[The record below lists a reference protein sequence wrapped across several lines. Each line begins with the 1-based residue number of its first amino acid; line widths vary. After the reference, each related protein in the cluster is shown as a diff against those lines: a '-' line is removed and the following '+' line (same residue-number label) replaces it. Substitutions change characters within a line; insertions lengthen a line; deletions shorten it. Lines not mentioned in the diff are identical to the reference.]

1 MSIKNDDYDEQS
13 SLLVKTL
20 ELLKGHNLLH
30 IYRDTG
36 IPYYWLKA
44 VASGK
49 TKSPSVN
56 RIQFLY
62 EHLTGTKLDF

>member
-1 MSIKNDDYDEQS
+1 VSSKNDDFDEQS
-13 SLLVKTL
+13 TLLVKTL
-20 ELLKGHNLLH
+20 ELLKGQNLLH

-36 IPYYWLKA
+36 IPYYWLKT

-56 RIQFLY
+56 RIQYLY
-62 EHLTGTKLDF
+62 EHLTGTKLNF